1 MEHVMRLSPSHVEK
15 TLSQFDAKVI
25 PDNHPSMPQIKSV
38 WGDHT
43 YFLAVNGLN
52 IVEPLDRGS
61 SPVPAGVVVNVAS
74 WTDETA
80 TQLAAHEPESTDVV
94 VEFGGEG
101 EADGQAGPLH

>member
-1 MEHVMRLSPSHVEK
+1 MRLSPSRVEK
-15 TLSQFDAKVI
+15 TLSQFEAQVI
-25 PDNHPSMPQIKSV
+25 PESHPSMAQLKGI

-61 SPVPAGVVVNVAS
+61 SPRTAGVVVNVAN

-80 TQLAAHEPESTDVV
+80 TRLAAHEPEATEVV
-94 VEFGGEG
+94 VEFDGEG
-101 EADGQAGPLH
+101 EAGQQAERKH